1 MNESAI
7 PHIEIRDLTMAYGA
21 FVVQHDLNFVVN
33 KGDIFVIM
41 GGNGCGKSTLMR
53 ALIGLQRPATRDGTL
68 RWRRFLERRSRPA
81 GNSSKGGW
89 ASCSR
94 AAPCGVR

>member
-1 MNESAI
+1 
-7 PHIEIRDLTMAYGA
+7 MAYGD
-21 FVVQHDLNFVVN
+21 FVVQRDLNFTVN

-41 GGNGCGKSTLMR
+41 GGNGCGKTTLMR
-53 ALIGLQRPATRDGTL
+53 ALIGLQRPAEGTVLYDGEDFWNVART
-68 RWRRFLERRSRPA
+68 STN
-81 GNSSKGGW
+81 GSSAGW